1 MTTVP
6 AINPF
11 GPTQAISTISSGPAA
26 RSGGVSVG
34 APSGNPFAQ
43 SECCGV
49 GLVQSDLSNFSYVLP
64 NGKTSNCNTI
74 CVG

>member
-1 MTTVP
+1 MATVP

-11 GPTQAISTISSGPAA
+11 GPAQAISGISSGSAA

-34 APSGNPFAQ
+34 TPSPNPFAS

-49 GLVQSDLSNFSYVLP
+49 GLVNSDLSNFSYTLP
-64 NGKTSNCNTI
+64 NGKTSICNTI